1 MKVGTDGVLLGAWVK
16 PGNSER
22 ILDIGT
28 GSGLIAL
35 MLAQKSNAKI
45 DAIEIDKSA
54 AFQAKE
60 NVNDSA
66 WSDRIIIHN
75 KSLQDFK
82 PDNQFDLIVSNPPF
96 FDCGPQALRQERA
109 TARHNLKLTIADLI
123 FYSKS
128 MLNVHG
134 RIALILP
141 FETRYELISTIAHN
155 GLWIEKETR
164 VLPVPGKPVNRILFL
179 LSEIPGIAREVNEII
194 IEENGR
200 HQYSSEFQ
208 EITAEYYM
216 FCENRI

>member
-1 MKVGTDGVLLGAWVK
+1 MKVGTDGVLLGAWAK
-16 PGNSER
+16 PENSER
-22 ILDIGT
+22 ILDVGA

-60 NVNDSA
+60 NVNSSP

-82 PDNQFDLIVSNPPF
+82 PDYQFDLIVSNPPF
-96 FDCGPQALRQERA
+96 FVCGPQAIIQERA
-109 TARHNLKLTIADLI
+109 TARHNLRLTIDELI
-123 FYSKS
+123 FYSKR
-128 MLNVHG
+128 MLNVDG

-141 FETRYELISTIAHN
+141 FETRYELIAAIARN
-155 GLWIEKETR
+155 GLWVEKETR
-164 VLPVPGKPVNRILFL
+164 VIPVPGKQANRILFL
-179 LSEIPGIAREVNEII
+179 LSEIPGIERDVDEII

-200 HQYSSEFQ
+200 HQYSSDFQ
-208 EITAEYYM
+208 KITGEYYI
-216 FCENRI
+216 FQ